1 MVATTQI
8 DDADRGAAAAAERC
22 DINIAAANG
31 ERAAA
36 ADLFRI

>member
-8 DDADRGAAAAAERC
+8 DDADRGGAAAAAERC
-22 DINIAAANG
+22 DINIAATNG
-31 ERAAA
+31 AA